1 MNYRRITTAMTRF
14 SLLLCSL
21 LFAVSVKAERSDLD
35 NRDLGQLLCR
45 CEAPGEIL
53 YPRRLDQEAEVDN
66 ENSENRQLSTV
77 LSNGYYM
84 VDGIRVLPASNTAC
98 SSGSFRH
105 RQMHQSLIHI
115 TEEDK
120 EELELELQQMDEN
133 EAFVKPDKMRKLP
146 YNTGYGYGYNGY
158 NGYGYSKGSKSVR

>member
-1 MNYRRITTAMTRF
+1 MTRF
-14 SLLLCSL
+14 ALLLCSL
-21 LFAVSVKAERSDLD
+21 LFAVSVKAEHSDLD

-45 CEAPGEIL
+45 CEAPGESL

-66 ENSENRQLSTV
+66 GESENRQLSTV
-77 LSNGYYM
+77 LSNGYFM

-105 RQMHQSLIHI
+105 RHLHQSLINT

-120 EELELELQQMDEN
+120 EELEAELEEMDEN
-133 EAFVKPDKMRKLP
+133 EGVVKPDKMRKLP
-146 YNTGYGYGYNGY
+146 YRTGYGYGYGY
-158 NGYGYSKGSKSVR
+158 NRYGYGSKGSKSVSRVQRD